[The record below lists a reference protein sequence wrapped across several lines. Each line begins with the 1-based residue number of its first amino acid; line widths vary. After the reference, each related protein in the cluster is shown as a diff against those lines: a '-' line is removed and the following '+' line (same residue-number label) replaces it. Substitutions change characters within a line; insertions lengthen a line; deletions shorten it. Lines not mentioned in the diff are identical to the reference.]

1 MYSVD
6 RQWRLELIHTLL
18 LSWSIP
24 LCPIHVVTFNLIS
37 NLVTDYIQK
46 RRGEPGL
53 FSLDLSRSITFWVYP
68 HPFEKKGVDRLKTSL
83 TVHTVVL
90 IRYLTKKYITVNLA
104 ACTALVWFL
113 QLTYSDAVT
122 ASVQVWTS
130 NLNPNTKEVQ
140 IVYRLFLV
148 NCYILHVPSL
158 PSQTA
163 SNVGGWV
170 IDWTGLNWL
179 DST

>member
-53 FSLDLSRSITFWVYP
+53 FSLDLSQSITFWVYP
-68 HPFEKKGVDRLKTSL
+68 HPFEKKGVDQTMTEAEHNWPIPKLFDNRPAASATEVFCETIGLVIYIQNIPIIVSFSL
-83 TVHTVVL
+83 L
-90 IRYLTKKYITVNLA
+90 LSWK
-104 ACTALVWFL
+104 
-113 QLTYSDAVT
+113 
-122 ASVQVWTS
+122 
-130 NLNPNTKEVQ
+130 
-140 IVYRLFLV
+140 
-148 NCYILHVPSL
+148 
-158 PSQTA
+158 
-163 SNVGGWV
+163 
-170 IDWTGLNWL
+170 
-179 DST
+179 